1 MQWVNGFTSKATRER
16 NKPKSIGK
24 APENSRMS
32 NDLERRLL
40 LSEWISSGGGATSE
54 AEADAYRTAGLLG
67 IGHDEITLRL
77 KDANEDIYAIVES
90 HKEMI
95 EKKVDA
101 SSSYGRGN
109 GSSAVDLPA
118 KKRRCLKLSDWQKAD
133 ESEDTKSA
141 RKRIE
146 EALKSMG
153 AF

>member
-1 MQWVNGFTSKATRER
+1 M
-16 NKPKSIGK
+16 
-24 APENSRMS
+24 
-32 NDLERRLL
+32 
-40 LSEWISSGGGATSE
+40 
-54 AEADAYRTAGLLG
+54 
-67 IGHDEITLRL
+67 
-77 KDANEDIYAIVES
+77 KDARQIVHRDVEQSHLNCIEFNE
-90 HKEMI
+90 EMI

-109 GSSAVDLPA
+109 GFSAVDLPA

-146 EALKSMG
+146 EALKGMG